1 MIQKLLE
8 LSDKNF
14 KITTIGMLKKLEEKV
29 DTMNEKTDCFS
40 GEFESMNRNQ
50 INILDMYIEISEI

>member
-1 MIQKLLE
+1 
-8 LSDKNF
+8 
-14 KITTIGMLKKLEEKV
+14 MLKKLEGKV
-29 DTMNEKTDCFS
+29 DTMKEKTDYFI